1 MKLKRIQEISEV
13 IIESDYALYRDNFL
27 EIVRT
32 KYPRG
37 FRLLEH
43 VNKVPL
49 YDGSG
54 EFGYDVQ
61 LGEGLISLIEYLKNE
76 FEGRS
81 PHLRDAVFRRIIDDL
96 LTNRY

>member
-1 MKLKRIQEISEV
+1 MELKRVQEISEAM
-13 IIESDYALYRDNFL
+13 IESDYAYYRDNFL
-27 EIVRT
+27 EIART

-43 VNKVPL
+43 VNKVSL
-49 YDGSG
+49 NDGTG

-61 LGEGLISLIEYLKNE
+61 LSEGLIGLIEYLKNE
-76 FEGRS
+76 FDGRS

-96 LTNRY
+96 LTNRF